1 LSETGFIKESLLPHF
16 HSLIEKKWEYAK
28 ESILSKKIDYPAVDN
43 FGHLLFFLS
52 TAQKRSLFSEAFIDD
67 MGIFVQRIRQL
78 EDYKSDYWYLTFP
91 FELFLIQFEVFNSF
105 IPMYDFNGYLEEWNH
120 QNSSIRH
127 PVQGFL
133 IWHYEKFDKDDIL
146 GIVKDNMNSYQ
157 FGLDLFLIL
166 LTDNIKEF
174 NNTEINTLLYL
185 DFTNNSKCDPD
196 HPTVRRD
203 GSHHKLELKLR
214 KGIRLINPFY
224 PKLFQTY
231 RSFTD
236 LLFEACIILSSGGN
250 NYQLKIFGEQNIF
263 SDLINLTTRPLS
275 KLSKFDFELKNEK
288 T

>member
-1 LSETGFIKESLLPHF
+1 MSELGFLKESLLPHF

-28 ESILSKKIDYPAVDN
+28 GSILSKKIDYPAVDN
-43 FGHLLFFLS
+43 FGHLLLFLS
-52 TAQKRSLFSEAFIDD
+52 TAHKRSLFSEAFIDD

-78 EDYKSDYWYLTFP
+78 KDYKTDYWYLTFP
-91 FELFLIQFEVFNSF
+91 FELFLIQFEAFNSF

-120 QNSSIRH
+120 HNSSIRH
-127 PVQGFL
+127 PVQSFL

-146 GIVKDNMNSYQ
+146 AVVKDNMNSYQ

-185 DFTNNSKCDPD
+185 DLTNNSNWNPG

-203 GSHHKLELKLR
+203 GSLDKLELELQR
-214 KGIRLINPFY
+214 GIHIINPY
-224 PKLFQTY
+224 YEKLFNTY
-231 RSFTD
+231 RYFTD
-236 LLFEACIILSSGGN
+236 LLFEACIKFSSGGK
-250 NYQLKIFGEQNIF
+250 NYQLKMFGEQNIF
-263 SDLINLTTRPLS
+263 SEFINLTTRPLS
-275 KLSKFDFELKNEK
+275 KLSKYGFVLKNDK